1 DFIMFTIYME
11 QYRSPLFEEKKI
23 VDHEF
28 VFIKGSGRLTPL
40 TYDAIRTFY
49 KEKIDPAFIA
59 LFPHYRTKS
68 NKNINNMVNITPHVG
83 RHTWANI
90 TLEFIYNSLLSES
103 LILAQDYGIRARMNG
118 VLEPAIE
125 QLRALGGW
133 SLTSKV
139 PLRYAKRFIEVV
151 SNQSNYKRTKHSD
164 MHLASPETNISQRK
178 TSNLLEDNV
187 YDEDFTFKDLF
198 N

>member
-1 DFIMFTIYME
+1 
-11 QYRSPLFEEKKI
+11 
-23 VDHEF
+23 
-28 VFIKGSGRLTPL
+28 
-40 TYDAIRTFY
+40 
-49 KEKIDPAFIA
+49 
-59 LFPHYRTKS
+59 YRTKS

>member
-1 DFIMFTIYME
+1 MWLMKT
-11 QYRSPLFEEKKI
+11 LLT
-23 VDHEF
+23 
-28 VFIKGSGRLTPL
+28 SGCTNQRG
-40 TYDAIRTFY
+40 AG
-49 KEKIDPAFIA
+49 
-59 LFPHYRTKS
+59 H
-68 NKNINNMVNITPHVG
+68 
-83 RHTWANI
+83 
-90 TLEFIYNSLLSES
+90 
-103 LILAQDYGIRARMNG
+103 
-118 VLEPAIE
+118 
-125 QLRALGGW
+125 RALGGW

>member
-1 DFIMFTIYME
+1 MAY
-11 QYRSPLFEEKKI
+11 S
-23 VDHEF
+23 
-28 VFIKGSGRLTPL
+28 
-40 TYDAIRTFY
+40 
-49 KEKIDPAFIA
+49 
-59 LFPHYRTKS
+59 
-68 NKNINNMVNITPHVG
+68 
-83 RHTWANI
+83 
-90 TLEFIYNSLLSES
+90 
-103 LILAQDYGIRARMNG
+103 ILHLARMNG

-151 SNQSNYKRTKHSD
+151 SNQSNYKCTKHSD

-178 TSNLLEDNV
+178 TYNLLEDNI
-187 YDEDFTFKDLF
+187 YDEDFSFKDLF

>member
-1 DFIMFTIYME
+1 M
-11 QYRSPLFEEKKI
+11 
-23 VDHEF
+23 
-28 VFIKGSGRLTPL
+28 
-40 TYDAIRTFY
+40 
-49 KEKIDPAFIA
+49 
-59 LFPHYRTKS
+59 
-68 NKNINNMVNITPHVG
+68 
-83 RHTWANI
+83 
-90 TLEFIYNSLLSES
+90 
-103 LILAQDYGIRARMNG
+103 LAQDYGIRARMNG

-164 MHLASPETNISQRK
+164 MHLASPGTNISQRK
-178 TSNLLEDNV
+178 AYNLLEDNF

>member
-1 DFIMFTIYME
+1 SVKTGNNARNGGKNSLNRLI
-11 QYRSPLFEEKKI
+11 RCVCGKKI
-23 VDHEF
+23 GPDPRNFNQRV
-28 VFIKGSGRLTPL
+28 SLGRNDLL
-40 TYDAIRTFY
+40 IRTF
-49 KEKIDPAFIA
+49 
-59 LFPHYRTKS
+59 L
-68 NKNINNMVNITPHVG
+68 NITPHVG